1 MKALVFVFVF
11 VFVLADEQAIS
22 KYEKVFKEVSW
33 DLFGKDGGG
42 EWKGLDLIQV
52 NGGPGVRGGRVG
64 GMVGGGGGPRSQWSG
79 SRGRRGG
86 CVRLPRDPGGIQ
98 VWPLT
103 QFQF

>member
-1 MKALVFVFVF
+1 MKALVL

-33 DLFGKDGGG
+33 GDLFGKDGGGIG

-52 NGGPGVRGGRVG
+52 NGGPGDRGGRVG
-64 GMVGGGGGPRSQWSG
+64 GMVGGGGGPRSQWRG
-79 SRGRRGG
+79 SRGTRGG